1 MYHFGEEFQKLAG
14 KSLEWILMELVVYV
28 FFLMTLLVI
37 MIKSRFTKV
46 GIEHSQ
52 QFESLYMCKMAN
64 KICENINM
72 KLGDNAE
79 KAKRE
84 RFFVGKERNVDV
96 DGVTVKIILDKE
108 QFENIFTK
116 KFFREVDFVKVE
128 EAADWIGKYLLGNI
142 TKDDLDAQRKKE
154 VDALDMMQN
163 QSIIYHPES
172 IL

>member
-28 FFLMTLLVI
+28 FFLCTMIVI

-46 GIEHSQ
+46 GIDNSQ

-72 KLGDNAE
+72 TIGDDEE

-84 RFFVGKERNVDV
+84 RFYVGKERNVDV

-108 QFENIFTK
+108 
-116 KFFREVDFVKVE
+116 
-128 EAADWIGKYLLGNI
+128 
-142 TKDDLDAQRKKE
+142 
-154 VDALDMMQN
+154 
-163 QSIIYHPES
+163 
-172 IL
+172 